1 MIKLERRTEWKCP
14 ETNDVR
20 VLTMPNLPRPCHGPF
35 LQPRTIYGRVAW
47 DKTRKRC
54 YVKAGYKCEACG
66 ADVSASGAP
75 NCHEL
80 FDIDYEAGT
89 STFVRCICLC
99 KNCVDEDTEV
109 LTSCG
114 WKKIPLVTTEDE
126 VACWDKKTGGIE
138 FQHPSDTVTSFCEE
152 AVKIEGHG
160 ATLFFSEGHRIPLK
174 IASKQSPT
182 YGEVKDVL
190 AKDYKASHY
199 YNWLI
204 GGENCK
210 EEHLS
215 PEERVFIAVEAD
227 GSIAYDKEHPRPGQ
241 KRQRAVSSRYGH
253 EEYRYTYV
261 VELKKER
268 KVERLKTLLSQ
279 TTLPYEIGTDDR
291 EGYTVFKLWSNL
303 DLKHFAECFQV
314 DMGKDKALE
323 FLEELVFW
331 DGSFTQ
337 GKTNWYTNKPEEI
350 DFVQAVAAQCNVRT
364 NVYIINR
371 IGNLRKGQWKTP
383 YERLSYIVSFTS
395 VRQEL
400 CGREMKESRVK
411 WGKNMY
417 CLVVPTSY
425 FVVRKDG
432 LVFVTGNCHQLT
444 IHNGR
449 ALTLFKQGNPLYR
462 AEVLLKA
469 AESSFKVVHNWNVAH
484 PGETPLKMYAT
495 FTEYLKEPELAAGIQ
510 DLIAKYHIKFWVED
524 KRKFA
529 DWGKWKVVVDG
540 KDYPTPYASYDDWAT
555 AMQKESLN
563 DPERQVSNPFS
574 GGVYDEVKELLK
586 GEK

>member
-1 MIKLERRTEWKCP
+1 MRLRTKETKEIVCLNFEEVAKAKYGVDLGIAGDPLHTIK
-14 ETNDVR
+14 
-20 VLTMPNLPRPCHGPF
+20 
-35 LQPRTIYGRVAW
+35 VA
-47 DKTRKRC
+47 
-54 YVKAGYKCEACG
+54 
-66 ADVSASGAP
+66 
-75 NCHEL
+75 
-80 FDIDYEAGT
+80 DIDYEHGT
-89 STFVRCICLC
+89 STFVRCVCLC

-109 LTSCG
+109 LTATG
-114 WKKIPLVTTEDE
+114 WKKIPTVTTDDR

-174 IASKQSPT
+174 IASKQSST

-215 PEERVFIAVEAD
+215 PEERIFIAVEAD
-227 GSIAYDKEHPRPGQ
+227 GSVAYDKESPRPGQ
-241 KRQRAVSSRYGH
+241 KRQRAVNSRYGH

-261 VELKKER
+261 VKLKKER

-279 TTLPYEIGTDDR
+279 ATLPYEIGSDDR
-291 EGYTVFKLWSNL
+291 EGYAVFKLWSNL

-323 FLEELVFW
+323 FIEELVFW
-331 DGSFTQ
+331 DGSFAQ
-337 GKTNWYTNKPEEI
+337 GETKWYTNKPEEI

-364 NVYIINR
+364 NAYVVNR
-371 IGNLRKGQWKTP
+371 IGNLRKSQWRTP
-383 YERLSYIVSFTS
+383 YERLSYAVSFTS

-425 FVVRKDG
+425 FVARKDG

-444 IHNGR
+444 IHSGR
-449 ALTLFKQGNPLYR
+449 AHTLYKQGNPLYS
-462 AEVLLKA
+462 AKALLTA
-469 AESSFKVVHNWNVAH
+469 AENSFRCIHDWNVRH
-484 PGETPLKMYAT
+484 PDQVKLRAYAT
-495 FTEYLKEPELAAGIQ
+495 FLEYLKESELYEPMMA
-510 DLIAKYHIKFWVED
+510 LILKYDMDFWEED
-524 KRKFA
+524 KKKMA
-529 DWGKWKVVVDG
+529 NWGDWKVIVAG
-540 KDYPTPYASYDDWAT
+540 KEYPTPYENYEAWVA
-555 AMQKESLN
+555 AMQEQSKN
-563 DPERQVSNPFS
+563 DSERQITNPFT
-574 GGVYDEVKELLK
+574 GGVYDDIEKILE
-586 GEK
+586 GEE